1 MDLNLWSLGTLVLA
15 VTCCVFYTTRHQFYR
30 RFVTDDL
37 VFASSLVFASTRAFQ
52 IALRGKRGIPP
63 SGGGIGNFAE
73 DNFLLG
79 VENLARDD
87 FVLSNIYQS

>member
-1 MDLNLWSLGTLVLA
+1 MCFIQQGINFTEGLS
-15 VTCCVFYTTRHQFYR
+15 QI
-30 RFVTDDL
+30 
-37 VFASSLVFASTRAFQ
+37 FASSLVFASTRAFQ